1 MNVLD
6 KRPRGREREAER
18 ERERERASEGES
30 KRTCKRKG
38 AHAREKAHV
47 QERLQGERPRESRQT
62 ETQIER

>member
-38 AHAREKAHV
+38 AHAREKAHIA
-47 QERLQGERPRESRQT
+47 RAREIARR
-62 ETQIER
+62 ETKRE